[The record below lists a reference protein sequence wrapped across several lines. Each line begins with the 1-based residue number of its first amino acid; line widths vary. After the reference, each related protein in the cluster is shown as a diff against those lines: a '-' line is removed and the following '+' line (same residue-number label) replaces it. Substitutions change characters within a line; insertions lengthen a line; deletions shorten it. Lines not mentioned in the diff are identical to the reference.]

1 MSKVEQLAQ
10 TILADLLA
18 DFTARNLTTVD
29 LSNGYIGVAIPDLK
43 ERCCAQAEA
52 TSVDFDLA
60 LKDLEDAE
68 LIQTGPV
75 VPFDNP
81 PNSSIFI
88 VGVRS
93 KYEYASLTEKGY
105 KAAQRAGGKKGG
117 SSVPRVHIS
126 GGTFHQSPIG
136 VGTHVTQIIAGSIGD
151 PPVFL
156 DLRKAIEVST
166 VEPSARTEL
175 LAGLEAMQTGQSTPS
190 FVDRYKDFI
199 ALAANHMTIV
209 APFLPALSALLT
221 GSHP

>member
-10 TILADLLA
+10 TILGDLLA
-18 DFTARNLTTVD
+18 DFGTRNLTAID
-29 LSNGYIGVAIPDLK
+29 LSNGYIGGAIPELK
-43 ERCCAQAEA
+43 ERCCAQAQA
-52 TSVDFDLA
+52 PPVDFGLA

-81 PNSSIFI
+81 SNSSLLII
-88 VGVRS
+88 GVRS

-105 KAAQRAGGKKGG
+105 KAAQRTGGKK
-117 SSVPRVHIS
+117 SQSFARVHIS

-136 VGTHVTQIIAGSIGD
+136 IGTHVTQTIAGSLGD
-151 PPVFL
+151 APVLL
-156 DLRKAIEVST
+156 DLRKAIEIGN
-166 VEPSARTEL
+166 VEPLARVKL
-175 LAGLEAMQTGQSTPS
+175 LAGLEDMQQAQSTPS
-190 FVDRYKDFI
+190 FIDRYKDFI

-221 GSHP
+221 GTHP